1 MQKCIRFFIVLLFS
15 LTLTGC
21 FSNPLSKFKSASD
34 KVEATQDKKAKTEEK
49 VSEKAKNY
57 VFAADYALSKDP
69 EPSKESKVAKEMTG
83 LSLSVSGPPAMKDSL
98 EFKSIVDGLLATN
111 AAKIKLAEEQLNK
124 KNQEVVGLQ
133 GQISVLQDKLGIA
146 EKIKDKIAAE
156 NSGLA
161 NKWNTLTRIFWIIVY
176 VACGAVVLHI
186 LSFIIPPPYNSVF
199 SIISLLIGGFVKIL
213 MSLAPKA
220 KDAANLVSKE
230 THELSETTLKHLV
243 GAIQEIRKDSNLVD
257 KVDSVLKDFT
267 SKETSRNKII
277 EVKKTLGHI

>member
-21 FSNPLSKFKSASD
+21 FSNPLSKFKSASE
-34 KVEATQDKKAKTEEK
+34 KVADTQDKKAKVEEK
-49 VSEKAKNY
+49 VSDKAKNY
-57 VFAADYALSKDP
+57 VFAADYALSKEV
-69 EPSKESKVAKEMTG
+69 EPSKEVKVAKEMTG
-83 LSLSVSGPPAMKDSL
+83 LSLSISGPPALKESL
-98 EFKSIVDGLLATN
+98 EFKNIVDGLLATN
-111 AAKIKLAEEQLNK
+111 AAKIKLAEEQLSK

-133 GQISVLQDKLGIA
+133 GQISVLQDKLTTA
-146 EKIKDKIAAE
+146 EKIKDKIASE

-161 NKWNTLTRIFWIIVY
+161 NKWNTLTRIFWIVVWTIC
-176 VACGAVVLHI
+176 VAAILHI

-199 SIISLLIGGFVKIL
+199 SIISLLIGGFIKIL

-220 KDAANLVSKE
+220 KEVANLVSKE
-230 THELSETTLKHLV
+230 SHELSETTLKHLV
-243 GAIQEIRKDSNLVD
+243 GAIQEIRKDPEVAD